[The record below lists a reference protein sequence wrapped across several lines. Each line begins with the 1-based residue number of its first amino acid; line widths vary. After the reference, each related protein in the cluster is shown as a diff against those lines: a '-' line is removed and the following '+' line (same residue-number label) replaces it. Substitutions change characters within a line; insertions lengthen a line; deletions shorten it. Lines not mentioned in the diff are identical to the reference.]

1 MDKFTNILFCITMG
15 IIALNQLTQLDYF
28 MRSDFI
34 DELYKKE
41 FSVLSKEKNMNENTT
56 NN

>member
-1 MDKFTNILFCITMG
+1 MDKLTNILFCITMG
-15 IIALNQLTQLDYF
+15 IIALNQLTQLYYF

-41 FSVLSKEKNMNENTT
+41 SSILFKEKNMNESTT

>member
-15 IIALNQLTQLDYF
+15 AIIFNQLTQLYYF